1 MRGEGGSMDNL
12 LFQFAMLLWITGII
26 FYCALFPI
34 VTKRCFWKKT
44 SLKKN
49 ICNVVVCVLLMPMLV
64 YEYSAA
70 LSMFLVDSFHINEL
84 SVEGIILSTCCEMA
98 FILLAA
104 YLYVLYF
111 KPVNKAIAIFV
122 YFMVS
127 IITYIPSS
135 LPPMNAKNATIGDT
149 IQILGESI
157 LIMALGYM
165 FYHFLIVP
173 VSKITHV
180 DNKIGRRA
188 FIILPAF
195 SLVYTDIIAIINL
208 LYADNDILVAVTG
221 ISSVF
226 VISVVCIG
234 FHYIIQNTIVI
245 SELEKARD
253 VEKAKEEAEKAKE
266 IAQQANRAKS
276 DFLANMSHEIRT
288 PINAVLGI
296 DEMILRESTDSKILE
311 YASDIKQAGS
321 MLLSLI
327 NDILDFSKI
336 ESGKMDI
343 IPVDYDLGIL
353 LSDTIDMIHSRAEEK
368 KLQLELNIESNTPV
382 HLHGDEVRLR
392 QIITNILTNAVKY
405 TPEGII
411 TLTVSGK
418 KVSEKA
424 VQLYVSV
431 KDTGIGIKKEDLA
444 RLFNPFQRVDESRN
458 RNIEGTGLGLSIT
471 MCLLNLMGSRLEVES
486 AYGEGSDFYFY
497 LEQEQLDDEILGEDI
512 QKYCEKVRGEISVST
527 EQFYAPDA
535 KILVVDDNEMNL
547 KVFSGLLKN
556 HGMQID
562 TAMSG
567 KECLARIE
575 QNAYHMIFMD
585 HLMPEM
591 DGVETLRQ
599 IRELKTN
606 RSKDAVIIILTAN
619 AVSGARE
626 MFLEEGF
633 ADYLSKPII
642 AVNLEKMI
650 QKYLP
655 EELLTN
661 NDLEQKNKI
670 PATSDEA
677 VSSAPSE
684 NGLVSWEK
692 GKAFFMGDEELYRE
706 MLQAFLESS
715 SAMEL
720 RQYYEESDFDNYRI
734 KIHAMKAN
742 LANIGAMSVSD
753 RAKQLELALVN
764 ENNVSYVQENHD
776 EFMKEYER
784 VVSEVKTYMESR

>member
-1 MRGEGGSMDNL
+1 MDNL

-157 LIMALGYM
+157 LILALGYM

-288 PINAVLGI
+288 PINAVLGM

-353 LSDTIDMIHSRAEEK
+353 LSDTIDMIRSRAEEK

-431 KDTGIGIKKEDLA
+431 KDTGIGIKEEDIG
-444 RLFNPFQRVDESRN
+444 RLYDSFQRVDESRN

-471 MCLLNLMGSRLEVES
+471 MRLLNLMGSRLEVES

-677 VSSAPSE
+677 ARSAPSE

-784 VVSEVKTYMESR
+784 VVSEVRTKYGL

>member
-1 MRGEGGSMDNL
+1 
-12 LFQFAMLLWITGII
+12 
-26 FYCALFPI
+26 
-34 VTKRCFWKKT
+34 
-44 SLKKN
+44 
-49 ICNVVVCVLLMPMLV
+49 
-64 YEYSAA
+64 
-70 LSMFLVDSFHINEL
+70 
-84 SVEGIILSTCCEMA
+84 MA

-157 LIMALGYM
+157 LILALGYM

-353 LSDTIDMIHSRAEEK
+353 LSDTIDMIRSRAEEK

-431 KDTGIGIKKEDLA
+431 KDTGIGIKEEDIG
-444 RLFNPFQRVDESRN
+444 RLYDSFQRVDESRN

-471 MCLLNLMGSRLEVES
+471 MRLLNLMGSRLEVES

-547 KVFSGLLKN
+547 KVFLGLLKN

-677 VSSAPSE
+677 ARSAPSE

-753 RAKQLELALVN
+753 KAKQLELALVN

-784 VVSEVKTYMESR
+784 VVSEVRTKYGL

>member
-1 MRGEGGSMDNL
+1 MDNL

-157 LIMALGYM
+157 LILALGYM

-353 LSDTIDMIHSRAEEK
+353 LSDTIDMIRSRAEEK
-368 KLQLELNIESNTPV
+368 KLQLELKIESNTPV

-431 KDTGIGIKKEDLA
+431 KDTGIGIKEEDIG
-444 RLFNPFQRVDESRN
+444 RLYDSFQRVDESRN

-471 MCLLNLMGSRLEVES
+471 MRLLNLMGSRLEVES

-547 KVFSGLLKN
+547 KVFLGLLKN

-677 VSSAPSE
+677 ARSAPSE

-784 VVSEVKTYMESR
+784 VVSEVRTKYGL

>member
-1 MRGEGGSMDNL
+1 MEHL

-26 FYCALFPI
+26 FYCVLFPI
-34 VTKRCFWKKT
+34 VTKKCFWKKT

-49 ICNVVVCVLLMPMLV
+49 ICNGFVCVLLMPMLV

-70 LSMFLVDSFHINEL
+70 LSMFLADSFHISEL
-84 SVEGIILSTCCEMA
+84 SVEGIILSTFCEIA

-111 KPVNKAIAIFV
+111 KPVNKTIAIFV

-135 LPPMNAKNATIGDT
+135 LPPMNAKNATIGD
-149 IQILGESI
+149 IVQILGESI
-157 LIMALGYM
+157 LILALGYM

-173 VSKITHV
+173 ISKITHV

-188 FIILPAF
+188 FIVLPAF

-208 LYADNDILVAVTG
+208 LYADNHILMVVTG

-226 VISVVCIG
+226 VILVVCIG

-245 SELEKARD
+245 SELEKAKEA
-253 VEKAKEEAEKAKE
+253 EKAKEEAERAKE
-266 IAQQANRAKS
+266 IAQEANRAKS
-276 DFLANMSHEIRT
+276 EFLANMSHEIRT
-288 PINAVLGI
+288 PINAVLGM
-296 DEMILRESTDSKILE
+296 DEMILRESTDSKISE
-311 YASDIKQAGS
+311 YALDIKQAGN

-353 LSDTIDMIHSRAEEK
+353 LSDTIDMIRSRAEEK
-368 KLQLELNIESNTPV
+368 KLQLELKIESNTPV

-405 TPEGII
+405 TPEGKVI
-411 TLTVSGK
+411 LTVSGK
-418 KVSEKA
+418 KVSAEA

-431 KDTGIGIKKEDLA
+431 KDTGIGIKKEDIG
-444 RLFNPFQRVDESRN
+444 RLFDSFQRVDESRN

-471 MCLLNLMGSRLEVES
+471 MRLLNLMGSRLQVES
-486 AYGEGSDFYFY
+486 TYGEGSDFYFY
-497 LEQEQLDDEILGEDI
+497 LEQKQLDDEVIGEDI
-512 QKYCEKVRGEISVST
+512 QKYCENEKGKISTST

-535 KILVVDDNEMNL
+535 RILVVDDNKMNL
-547 KVFSGLLKN
+547 KVFVGLLKK

-562 TAMSG
+562 TVMSG
-567 KECLARIE
+567 KECLE
-575 QNAYHMIFMD
+575 QMEKNAYHMIFMD

-591 DGVETLRQ
+591 DGLETLRQ

-626 MFLEEGF
+626 MYLQEGF

-642 AVNLEKMI
+642 AAKLEKMI

-655 EELLTN
+655 AELLLRN
-661 NDLEQKNKI
+661 NL
-670 PATSDEA
+670 
-677 VSSAPSE
+677 
-684 NGLVSWEK
+684 G
-692 GKAFFMGDEELYRE
+692 
-706 MLQAFLESS
+706 
-715 SAMEL
+715 
-720 RQYYEESDFDNYRI
+720 
-734 KIHAMKAN
+734 
-742 LANIGAMSVSD
+742 
-753 RAKQLELALVN
+753 
-764 ENNVSYVQENHD
+764 
-776 EFMKEYER
+776 
-784 VVSEVKTYMESR
+784 

>member
-471 MCLLNLMGSRLEVES
+471 MRLLNLMGSRLEVES

-547 KVFSGLLKN
+547 KVFLGLLKN

>member
-1 MRGEGGSMDNL
+1 MEGGSMDNL

-34 VTKRCFWKKT
+34 VTKKCFWKKT

-157 LIMALGYM
+157 LILALGYM

-195 SLVYTDIIAIINL
+195 SFVYTDIIAIINL
-208 LYADNDILVAVTG
+208 LYADNNILMVVTG

-226 VISVVCIG
+226 VILVVCIG

-253 VEKAKEEAEKAKE
+253 AEKAKEEAEKAKE
-266 IAQQANRAKS
+266 IAQEANRAKS

-288 PINAVLGI
+288 PINAVLGM

-321 MLLSLI
+321 ILLFLI

-353 LSDTIDMIHSRAEEK
+353 LSDTIDMIRSRAEEK

-431 KDTGIGIKKEDLA
+431 KDTGIGIKEEDIG
-444 RLFNPFQRVDESRN
+444 RLYDSFQRVDESRN

-471 MCLLNLMGSRLEVES
+471 MRLLNLMGSRLEVES

-633 ADYLSKPII
+633 DDYLSKPII
-642 AVNLEKMI
+642 AIKLEQMI

-655 EELLTN
+655 KELLTN

-677 VSSAPSE
+677 ARSAPSE

-753 RAKQLELALVN
+753 KAKQLELALVN

-784 VVSEVKTYMESR
+784 VVSEVRTKYGL